1 MSNIDVEKKV
11 KQIISDQ
18 FDINIDTIKPE
29 DNIARCYGAKSHDM
43 IQLSAGLQLEYGIKI
58 TYIQSRA
65 AKTVDDWISLVKS
78 LKTE

>member
-1 MSNIDVEKKV
+1 MSLIEVEKKV

-18 FDINIDTIKPE
+18 FGASIDLIKPE
-29 DNIARCYGAKSHDM
+29 DDIARCYGAKSHDI

-65 AKTVDDWISLVKS
+65 AKTVGDWISLVQS
-78 LKTE
+78 LKAD